1 VSVTQQ
7 TLVSQ
12 SVRSVGWLGGGL
24 HSLWCGLSL
33 GVQTSS
39 MSTNCYGGGGGNGL
53 LSSPLLLLVAAAAD
67 SSTLGI
73 PACYFTTH
81 TMPLSL

>member
-1 VSVTQQ
+1 
-7 TLVSQ
+7 
-12 SVRSVGWLGGGL
+12 
-24 HSLWCGLSL
+24 
-33 GVQTSS
+33 